1 MITPS
6 YYGKE
11 LSDQPIWLTNG
22 TPFKFEFLETSD
34 AWLIQELNA
43 AVQNGVGGV
52 YKITK
57 EQYDEGIKKKSATKS
72 QGTSVRYRQELQSP
86 NLFNQQARVSP
97 VGRAVVG
104 GVKASIPIGQTELPD
119 PLQVPDPSQFKMPSI
134 GKAP

>member
-1 MITPS
+1 METQ

-11 LSDQPIWLTNG
+11 LENSAIYLSSGAPM
-22 TPFKFEFLETSD
+22 KFQWLETSD

-43 AVQNGVGGV
+43 AIQNGIGGV

-57 EQYDEGIKKKSATKS
+57 EQYDEGIKKKNEAKS
-72 QGTSVRYRQELQSP
+72 HGTSVQYRQELQSH
-86 NLFNQQARVSP
+86 NMFNQQARVSP

-104 GVKASIPIGQTELPD
+104 GVKSMAQVELPD
-119 PLQVPDPSQFKMPSI
+119 PLQVPDPSQFKMPSV

>member
-1 MITPS
+1 METQ

-11 LSDQPIWLTNG
+11 LEDSAIYLSSGAPM
-22 TPFKFEFLETSD
+22 KFQWLETSD

-43 AVQNGVGGV
+43 AIQNGVGGV

-104 GVKASIPIGQTELPD
+104 GVKASIPMAQTELPD
-119 PLQVPDPSQFKMPSI
+119 PLQVPDPSQFKMPSV